1 MLRIELLNPQWNFSF
16 SCPRKARSRRN
27 SIPPTNAEEVGQ
39 LLNRSYPSG
48 YRDIGL
54 DVTTVLWVFVTT
66 DGTVGASQVLKTSG
80 YDVFD
85 GAAMRVAGKMGY
97 SPAQLGDEPVA
108 VWVNQAIHF
117 KSAEAGQLL
126 DAPAGGHG

>member
-1 MLRIELLNPQWNFSF
+1 M
-16 SCPRKARSRRN
+16 
-27 SIPPTNAEEVGQ
+27 
-39 LLNRSYPSG
+39 
-48 YRDIGL
+48 
-54 DVTTVLWVFVTT
+54 TTVLWVFVTT